1 MELYLGNALLPGT
14 CEFDQLCEIKKVF
27 GDIPYYMLNKNS
39 RNVNK
44 YFVYNS
50 KMKKYTLKTVEEY
63 YKENPNDLYD
73 EDYKIPFDIKSLD
86 DLIKIKR
93 DSKIKKFND
102 NNSSNNGNDLT
113 TKMDFQNLIFII

>member
-1 MELYLGNALLPGT
+1 
-14 CEFDQLCEIKKVF
+14 
-27 GDIPYYMLNKNS
+27 
-39 RNVNK
+39 
-44 YFVYNS
+44 
-50 KMKKYTLKTVEEY
+50 MKKYTLKTVEEY

-102 NNSSNNGNDLT
+102 NNSSNNGNALT

>member
-1 MELYLGNALLPGT
+1 
-14 CEFDQLCEIKKVF
+14 
-27 GDIPYYMLNKNS
+27 MLNKNS

-93 DSKIKKFND
+93 DSKNLMIIIVV
-102 NNSSNNGNDLT
+102 T
-113 TKMDFQNLIFII
+113 TGITHPQCQLVKIYTALFIF